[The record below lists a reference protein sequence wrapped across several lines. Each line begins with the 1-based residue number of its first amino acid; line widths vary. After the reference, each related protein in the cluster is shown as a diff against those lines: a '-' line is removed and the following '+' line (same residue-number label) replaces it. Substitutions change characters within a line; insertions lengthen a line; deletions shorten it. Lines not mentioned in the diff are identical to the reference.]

1 MNDYFFPLAKYV
13 SPAKFKTEM
22 EQLGIHNYLYAI
34 IDTQQ
39 VLKWGMGT
47 GDRIPRQVEGM
58 EGWTHKYYGWS
69 AVQLRKELKENRL
82 NIQRNNVTI
91 CVRDYTEEYNER
103 LDSYGKQYADNF
115 LSNRERDAI
124 LAENPRP
131 LLNKQVSKKRLE
143 KPSKVYDTN
152 LFEFAT

>member
-1 MNDYFFPLAKYV
+1 MNNYFFPLAKYV
-13 SPAKFKTEM
+13 SPAQFKTEM
-22 EQLGIHNYLYAI
+22 EQLGIHKYLYAI

-39 VLKWGMGT
+39 VLKWGLGT

-91 CVRDYTEEYNER
+91 CVRDYT
-103 LDSYGKQYADNF
+103 
-115 LSNRERDAI
+115 
-124 LAENPRP
+124 
-131 LLNKQVSKKRLE
+131 
-143 KPSKVYDTN
+143 
-152 LFEFAT
+152 

>member
-1 MNDYFFPLAKYV
+1 
-13 SPAKFKTEM
+13 
-22 EQLGIHNYLYAI
+22 
-34 IDTQQ
+34 
-39 VLKWGMGT
+39 
-47 GDRIPRQVEGM
+47 M

-124 LAENPRP
+124 RAENPRP